1 MSDNNINN
9 NGNNSGNMNTPKLKQ
24 LVNLVEGLGGFD
36 KVYSCGVGENSES
49 ISFSYDDEESEE
61 YLEDDYEPIPPIE
74 LDVDLSGVVYLN
86 EIPVITGLDKDEVK
100 EAFKYIGETDT
111 FHYTEYEGK
120 YYPHL
125 VSMNEDGTI
134 EDGVFI
140 NLGEDKY
147 VQVG

>member
-1 MSDNNINN
+1 MSDNN
-9 NGNNSGNMNTPKLKQ
+9 GNNGNMNTPKLKQ

-36 KVYSCGVGENSES
+36 MVYSCGVGENSES

-61 YLEDDYEPIPPIE
+61 YLEDDYELIPLIE
-74 LDVDLSGVVYLN
+74 VDVDLSGVVYLN

-120 YYPHL
+120 YYPNLH
-125 VSMNEDGTI
+125 SMNEDGTV
-134 EDGVFI
+134 EGGVFI
-140 NLGEDKY
+140 KLGEDKY

>member
-9 NGNNSGNMNTPKLKQ
+9 NGNNSNMNTPKLKQ
-24 LVNLVEGLGGFD
+24 LVSLVEGLDGFD
-36 KVYSCGVGENSES
+36 KVYSCGGGYELVG
-49 ISFSYDDEESEE
+49 ITFSYDGEESEE

-125 VSMNEDGTI
+125 VSMNEDGTV

-140 NLGEDKY
+140 NIGDDKY